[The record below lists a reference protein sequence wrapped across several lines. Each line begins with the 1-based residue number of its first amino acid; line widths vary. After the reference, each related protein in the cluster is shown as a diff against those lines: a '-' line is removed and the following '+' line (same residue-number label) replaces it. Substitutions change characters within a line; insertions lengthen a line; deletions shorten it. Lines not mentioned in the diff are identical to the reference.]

1 MSEDQKKVP
10 LTQQAVE
17 KLKQELDFLEGDDRQ
32 RIINDIATARAH
44 GDLSENA
51 EYHAAKDEQGQKEA
65 RIRQVREMLENA
77 EIITGDDD
85 DSVVKPGKLVTIRH
99 AGDDE
104 SETYLLGLRE
114 ERSSEY
120 DILTP
125 DSPLGQALLGRSP
138 GETVVAKAP
147 NGRDLKV
154 ELLEVRGA

>member
-1 MSEDQKKVP
+1 MDGDQKKVP
-10 LTQQAVE
+10 LTQQAFG
-17 KLKQELDFLEGDDRQ
+17 KLKDELAFLEGDDRK

-65 RIRQVREMLENA
+65 RIRQVRQMLENA
-77 EIITGDDD
+77 DIITSDDD

-99 AGDDE
+99 EGDDE

-114 ERSSEY
+114 ERGGDY

-125 DSPLGQALLGRSP
+125 DSPLGQALLGRAP
-138 GETVVAKAP
+138 GETVIAKVP
-147 NGRDLKV
+147 SGELKI

>member
-1 MSEDQKKVP
+1 MSDDGKKVP
-10 LTQQAVE
+10 LTQHAFE
-17 KLKQELDFLEGDDRQ
+17 KLQEELAFLEGDDRQ

-65 RIRQVREMLENA
+65 RIRQVRQMLENA

-99 AGDDE
+99 EGDDDP
-104 SETYLLGLRE
+104 ETYLLGLRE
-114 ERSSEY
+114 ERGGDY
-120 DILTP
+120 DVLTP

-138 GETVVAKAP
+138 GETVVAKVP
-147 NGRDLKV
+147 SGELKI

>member
-1 MSEDQKKVP
+1 MDEDKKKVP
-10 LTQQAVE
+10 LTQQAFE
-17 KLKQELDFLEGDDRQ
+17 KLKEELAFLEGDDRK

-65 RIRQVREMLENA
+65 RIRQVRQMLENA
-77 EIITGDDD
+77 DIITSDND
-85 DSVVKPGKLVTIRH
+85 DSVAKPGKLITIRH
-99 AGDDE
+99 EGDDE

-114 ERSSEY
+114 ERGGEY

-138 GETVVAKAP
+138 GETVVAKVPA
-147 NGRDLKV
+147 GELKI

>member
-1 MSEDQKKVP
+1 MSDDTKKVP
-10 LTQQAVE
+10 LTQQAFD
-17 KLKQELDFLEGDDRQ
+17 KLKKELEFLEGDDRD
-32 RIINDIATARAH
+32 RIIKDIATARAH

-65 RIRQVREMLENA
+65 RIRQVRQMLENA

-99 AGDDE
+99 EGDDE

-114 ERSSEY
+114 ESGGEY
-120 DILTP
+120 DVLTP

-138 GETVVAKAP
+138 GETVVAQAP
-147 NGRDLKV
+147 RGELKV

>member
-1 MSEDQKKVP
+1 MSEDRKKVP
-10 LTQQAVE
+10 LTQQAFE
-17 KLKQELDFLEGDDRQ
+17 KLKQELEFLEGDDRQ
-32 RIINDIATARAH
+32 RIIHDIATARAH

-99 AGDDE
+99 VGDDD

-114 ERSSEY
+114 ERGGDY

-154 ELLEVRGA
+154 ELLEVRGS